1 MKILNLIWK
10 FGTGGIAKCFLT
22 YAVLGKV
29 QEGIEVFSVCIDP
42 QNCDYDR
49 KPLEGAGVEII
60 SIKNN
65 KDFSWMK
72 KTRKLIRD
80 TCPDV
85 IFCHGFNGPIVVTML
100 KICYG
105 IEIPMICSYHGAY
118 YAPTLKKRWLERTF
132 NGMMYFLYRYIAKKI
147 VVVSE
152 YSKCELVLHHVPANK
167 LAVVHNGIENID
179 LNPSRE
185 MRNEVR
191 IGVVSRLDP
200 FKGIDVLITALES
213 VRKMTDKPFVMDI
226 VGNGPMED
234 KLRKSVKEAGLEH
247 IVNFAGYQTN
257 IAEWMEG
264 WDIFCLPSFF
274 ENHSL
279 SILEAM
285 RSGKAIVTTKVGGN
299 EESVTDDE
307 QALTVAAKEPD
318 SLARAL
324 VKLIEDEELRERLGH
339 NARGRFL
346 NEFTEDIMKR
356 NLIEVLTRW

>member
-22 YAVLGKV
+22 YAALDKG
-29 QEGIEVFSVCIDP
+29 QEGLKVFSACIDP

-49 KPLEGAGVEII
+49 KPLEGIGVEII
-60 SIKNN
+60 SIKSV
-65 KDFSWMK
+65 KDFSWMQ
-72 KTRKLIRD
+72 KTRQLIKD
-80 TCPDV
+80 TCPDI

-100 KICYG
+100 KIRYG
-105 IEIPMICSYHGAY
+105 IKIPMICSYHGAY
-118 YAPTLKKRWLERTF
+118 YAPTPKKKWIEGVF
-132 NGMMYFLYRYIAKKI
+132 NGMMYFLYRHIARRI

-152 YSKCELVLHHVPANK
+152 YSKRELVLHHVPTDK
-167 LAVVHNGIENID
+167 LVVVHNGIENID
-179 LNPSRE
+179 LNPSQEKRCE
-185 MRNEVR
+185 IR

-213 VRKMTDKPFVMDI
+213 VKKKTNRPFTMDV

-234 KLRKSVKEAGLEH
+234 KLRKGVKEAGLEH
-247 IVNFAGYQTN
+247 IVNFVGYQTN
-257 IAEWMEG
+257 ITEWMER

-299 EESVTDDE
+299 EESVTDGE
-307 QALTVAAKEPD
+307 QALTVVAKEPD
-318 SLARAL
+318 SLADAL
-324 VKLIEDEELRERLGH
+324 VKLIEDNKLRERLGY
-339 NARGRFL
+339 NARRRFL
-346 NEFTEDIMKR
+346 KEFTEDTMKR
-356 NLIEVLTRW
+356 NLIEVLTR